1 MDTIT
6 QITEHI
12 ARQVI
17 EDDENFIIET
27 IKPWCE
33 EKTQMIISKDDLR
46 AAVLMYYGKR
56 PVSGLVE
63 QIEKKAHSGQW
74 SEAVVYGM
82 EKAAKMVEEYFK

>member
-12 ARQVI
+12 ARQVV

-27 IKPWCE
+27 ITPWL
-33 EKTQMIISKDDLR
+33 EKETQMIISKDDLR

-63 QIEKKAHSGQW
+63 QIRKKAHSGQW
-74 SEAVVYGM
+74 SETVIYGM

>member
-6 QITEHI
+6 EIMEHVTK
-12 ARQVI
+12 QVV
-17 EDDENFIIET
+17 EDEENFIVEI

-33 EKTQMIISKDDLR
+33 KETQMIISKDDLR

-56 PVSGLVE
+56 PVSGLVW

>member
-1 MDTIT
+1 MKTLDYV
-6 QITEHI
+6 TEHVTE
-12 ARQVI
+12 QVT
-17 EDDENFIIET
+17 EDEENFIIET

-33 EKTQMIISKDDLR
+33 AETQMIISKDDLR

-56 PVSGLVE
+56 PVSGLVW

-82 EKAAKMVEEYFK
+82 EKAAKMVEE

>member
-6 QITEHI
+6 EIMEHVT
-12 ARQVI
+12 RQVI
-17 EDDENFIIET
+17 EEDENLIVEI

-33 EKTQMIISKDDLR
+33 KETQMIISKDDLR
-46 AAVLMYYGKR
+46 AAIVLYYGKR

-74 SEAVVYGM
+74 SEAVTYGM
-82 EKAAKMVEEYFK
+82 EKTAKMVEEYFK

>member
-6 QITEHI
+6 EIMEHVT
-12 ARQVI
+12 RQVI
-17 EDDENFIIET
+17 EEEENFIIET

-33 EKTQMIISKDDLR
+33 AETQMIISKDDLR

-63 QIEKKAHSGQW
+63 QIRKKAHSGQW
-74 SEAVVYGM
+74 SETVIYGM
-82 EKAAKMVEEYFK
+82 EKAATIVEEYFK